1 LELHKILII
10 SFGYLL
16 LVISILPLVRLDHWF
31 FRVFE
36 YPRVQKLT
44 INILV
49 LAAFVY
55 LFEIESLHDSLFPA
69 FLTINAGYLLFQV
82 YPFTFI
88 AQKQMMNTVKH
99 NPDRSISLFIGN
111 VYQYNR
117 KAKEYLESVSSVDP
131 DVIMLVETDE
141 WWAQKAEILKESH
154 PYQLLVPLENT
165 YGMILYSKFEL
176 IDGQVKYLVE
186 EGIPS
191 VHACIKLPSGEK
203 IRFHG
208 LHPTPPVPGENPRST
223 ERDKEILLV
232 AKSAKKSDL
241 PVIVAGD
248 LNDVA
253 WSYTTQL
260 FSKVSG
266 LLDPRRGRGFFNTFH
281 AKYRMF
287 RYPLDHIFCSTDF
300 TLLDIQRMP
309 NCGSD
314 HFPMFIRLQYEPR
327 AAAIQEEPVAE
338 PEDLELA
345 EEKINKVTPTVSS
358 IE

>member
-1 LELHKILII
+1 LELSKILII

-16 LVISILPLVRLDHWF
+16 LVISILPLIRLDHWF
-31 FRVFE
+31 FRIFE
-36 YPRVQKLT
+36 YPRLQKLT
-44 INILV
+44 FNIL
-49 LAAFVY
+49 LLFGFVY
-55 LFEIESLHDSLFPA
+55 IYELESLHDSLFSA
-69 FLTINAGYLLFQV
+69 LLTLNAGYLSFQV
-82 YPFTFI
+82 YPFTVV
-88 AQKQMMNTVKH
+88 AQKQMINTVNH
-99 NPDRSISLFIGN
+99 HPDSSISLFIGN
-111 VYQYNR
+111 VFQYNR
-117 KAKEYLESVSSVDP
+117 KAKEYLESVMSTDP
-131 DVIMLVETDE
+131 DVIMLVETDS
-141 WWAQKAEILKESH
+141 WWAKQAEIFNETH

-176 IDGQVKYLVE
+176 IDGQVKYLVDD
-186 EGIPS
+186 GIPS
-191 VHACIKLPSGEK
+191 VHTCIKLPSGEK
-203 IRFHG
+203 ISFHG

-223 ERDKEILLV
+223 ERDKEILVV
-232 AKSAKKSDL
+232 AKASKKSNL

-281 AKYRMF
+281 AKYRLF

-300 TLLDIQRMP
+300 TLIDIKRMP

-327 AAAIQEEPVAE
+327 AATIQNEPLADAGE
-338 PEDLELA
+338 LELA
-345 EEKINKVTPTVSS
+345 EEKINKVT
-358 IE
+358 